1 MELHMIQSPCAVRKV
16 NRPVGSLF
24 MAGQNR
30 LQILSLDFGRELRN
44 LINSEEY
51 RRIFSVSLAPDA
63 RAAWR
68 WP

>member
-1 MELHMIQSPCAVRKV
+1 
-16 NRPVGSLF
+16 

-30 LQILSLDFGRELRN
+30 LQILSLHFGRELRN